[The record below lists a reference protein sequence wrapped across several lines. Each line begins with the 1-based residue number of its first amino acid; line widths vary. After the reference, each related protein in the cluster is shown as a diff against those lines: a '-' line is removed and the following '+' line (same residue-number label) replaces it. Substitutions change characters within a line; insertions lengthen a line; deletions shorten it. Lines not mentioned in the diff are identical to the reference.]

1 MAIVAGIDSSTQ
13 SCTAELREAD
23 SGALLGRGSAP
34 HPPTT
39 PPVSEQDPDAWWVA
53 LASAL
58 RSACSTASVVPASID
73 AIAVDAQCH
82 GMVTLDGW
90 DRVVRPA
97 KLWNDTMSAPQA
109 ERLVRDHGADYWV
122 GRTGSVLGPAFIIT
136 KLAWLADTEPANFAR
151 VSTVLLPHDYLT
163 WRLSGEFVTD
173 RADASGTGY
182 FSPREGRWQP
192 DLLALA
198 SPSADWTARLPAVR
212 SPTEPAGRA
221 SRDAIEVLGLRED
234 VVVGPGTGDQYASAL
249 GLGVREGDVAIG
261 LGTSGVVFAVSS
273 RPVED
278 LTGWVNGMA
287 DATGRFMPI
296 MVSLNATKVTDWA
309 ARILGVDLDTLGALA
324 LAAPED
330 GPSPVMAA
338 FLDGERA
345 PNRPYARGILA
356 GLTTATTREQFA
368 RAAFEGVLLG
378 LLRGVD
384 AIAAAGTDVGGRL
397 IITGGGARG
406 HAYRQLLADLSGRD
420 VVVLDV
426 PESSARGA
434 CVQAAAVLRAA
445 NISDVVEAWA
455 PAPESSVAPRGAPP
469 LRQRERYARVAD
481 WLGMDDR
488 GSAR

>member
-13 SCTAELREAD
+13 SCTVEIRDAD

-34 HPPTT
+34 HPPTK
-39 PPVSEQDPDAWWVA
+39 PPVSEQDPEAWWTA
-53 LASAL
+53 LAAAL
-58 RSACSTASVVPASID
+58 GSACSAATTAAAAID

-82 GMVTLDGW
+82 SMVTLDQS

-97 KLWNDTMSAPQA
+97 KLWNDTTSAPQA
-109 ERLVRDHGADYWV
+109 ERLVRERGTDYWV
-122 GRTGSVLGPAFIIT
+122 KRVGSVLSPAFILT
-136 KLAWLADTEPANFAR
+136 KLAWLAETEPANFVR
-151 VSTVLLPHDYLT
+151 VRTVLLPHDYLT
-163 WRLSGEFVTD
+163 WRLSGRFVTD

-182 FSPREGRWQP
+182 FSPRDSRWQT

-198 SPSADWTARLPAVR
+198 SPSYDWTARLPEVL
-212 SPTEPAGRA
+212 SPTESAGRA
-221 SRDAIEVLGLRED
+221 SREAIDTLGLRPD

-249 GLGVREGDVAIG
+249 GLGIRESDVVVG
-261 LGTSGVVFAVSS
+261 LGTSGVVFAVSP
-273 RPVED
+273 RAVED
-278 LTGWVNGMA
+278 RTGWVNGMA

-296 MVSLNATKVTDWA
+296 VVSLNATKVTDWV
-309 ARILGVDLDTLGALA
+309 ARILGVDLDALGALA
-324 LAAPED
+324 LAAPEAA
-330 GPSPVMAA
+330 SAPVMAA

-356 GLTTATTREQFA
+356 GLTSATTREQIA
-368 RAAFEGVLLG
+368 RSAFEGVVLG

-384 AIAAAGTDVGGRL
+384 AMATAGTDVSGRL

-406 HAYRQLLADLSGRD
+406 QAYRQLLADLSGRE

-445 NISDVVEAWA
+445 DIGDVSEAWA
-455 PAPESSVAPRGAPP
+455 PAPEVTITPRGTPP
-469 LRQRERYARVAD
+469 LRQRERYARLAD
-481 WLGMDDR
+481 WTGFDDP
-488 GSAR
+488 GIAG

>member
-1 MAIVAGIDSSTQ
+1 MANVAGIDSSTQ
-13 SCTAELREAD
+13 SCTVELRDAD

-39 PPVSEQDPDAWWVA
+39 PPVSEQDPEAWWAA
-53 LASAL
+53 LASAV
-58 RSACSTASVVPASID
+58 RSACSAAGVAPRSVD

-82 GMVTLDGW
+82 GMVTLDDG

-97 KLWNDTMSAPQA
+97 KLWNDTTSAPQA
-109 ERLVRDHGADYWV
+109 ERLVRDRGAGFWV
-122 GRTGSVLGPAFIIT
+122 ERVGSVLGPSFIIT
-136 KLAWLADTEPANFAR
+136 KLAWLAETEPANFAR
-151 VSTVLLPHDYLT
+151 VRTVLLPHDYLT
-163 WRLSGEFVTD
+163 WRLSGQFVTD

-198 SPSADWTARLPAVR
+198 GPSSDWTARLPDVR
-212 SPTEPAGRA
+212 SPIEAAGRA
-221 SRDAIEVLGLRED
+221 SRDAIDALGLRTD

-249 GLGVREGDVAIG
+249 GLGIREGDIVVG
-261 LGTSGVVFAVSS
+261 LGTSGVVFAVSP

-278 LTGWVNGMA
+278 PTGWVNGMA

-296 MVSLNATKVTDWA
+296 VVSLNATKVTDWA
-309 ARILGVDLDTLGALA
+309 ARILGVDLDALGELA

-330 GPSPVMAA
+330 ATAPVMAA
-338 FLDGERA
+338 FLDGERT

-356 GLTTATTREQFA
+356 GLTTATTREQIA
-368 RAAFEGVLLG
+368 RAAFEGVFLG

-384 AIAAAGTDVGGRL
+384 AMAAAGADVSGRL
-397 IITGGGARG
+397 IMTGGGARS
-406 HAYRQLLADLSGRD
+406 HASRQLLADLAGRE

-434 CVQAAAVLRAA
+434 CVQAAAVLRSSEIA
-445 NISDVVEAWA
+445 DVVEAWA
-455 PAPESSVAPRGAPP
+455 PAPECTIAPRGASST
-469 LRQRERYARVAD
+469 RQRERYARLAD
-481 WLGMDDR
+481 WLGLDDP
-488 GSAR
+488 GIAR